1 MLISNKLHS
10 FRNFILQRYEIY
22 NYFYRILRNC
32 VMNEARDIVGISVP
46 FAAGVATGAVLCPF
60 LSGGLPIITDSILL
74 ILICSTTLLVRFGK
88 LSDRSGKRLVSLSN
102 QPRLGRLMRLGRLS
116 GRRIFFAGIFIVTGI
131 FCSLNY
137 HIASGIPEY
146 GSGIVSTA
154 AAKAV
159 GHLRAT
165 IDAIPYPSETTGP
178 LVKALLTGDKSDL
191 TKEITGIFRDSGA
204 SHILALSG
212 LHLGVLYLLLTRL
225 TSPLGNSPKARK
237 SRCSL
242 IIVAA
247 LFYSIMTGATPSI
260 IRAFLF
266 ITINETARLL
276 GRKREPVRVL
286 LAALTVQ
293 LALKPDVISSV
304 GFQLSYMAMAGI
316 FLLYPTLE
324 RIYPAPSGS
333 RLSRFNPF
341 RKIWN
346 AAMLSIS
353 CQIFTGPIAWHYFH
367 TFPKYFIL
375 TNLVALPLT
384 SAIMTLS
391 VATIALSF
399 FGICP
404 EPLVILN
411 DHAMQALVFCL
422 EIISGLDNP

>member
-1 MLISNKLHS
+1 MDSDM
-10 FRNFILQRYEIY
+10 
-22 NYFYRILRNC
+22 
-32 VMNEARDIVGISVP
+32 VEARDIMGISVP

-191 TKEITGIFRDSGA
+191 PKEITGIFRDSGA

-422 EIISGLDNP
+422 EIISGMDNP

>member
-1 MLISNKLHS
+1 
-10 FRNFILQRYEIY
+10 
-22 NYFYRILRNC
+22 
-32 VMNEARDIVGISVP
+32 MNEARDIVGISVP

-102 QPRLGRLMRLGRLS
+102 HRGQ
-116 GRRIFFAGIFIVTGI
+116 RIVFAGIFLLTGI
-131 FCSLNY
+131 FSSLSY
-137 HIASGIPEY
+137 SIASGIPEY
-146 GSGIVSTA
+146 DSGIVSTA

-191 TKEITGIFRDSGA
+191 PKEITGIFRDSGA

-353 CQIFTGPIAWHYFH
+353 CQIFTGPLAWYYFH

-399 FGICP
+399 LGICP

>member
-1 MLISNKLHS
+1 MDSDM
-10 FRNFILQRYEIY
+10 
-22 NYFYRILRNC
+22 
-32 VMNEARDIVGISVP
+32 VEARDIMGISVP

-60 LSGGLPIITDSILL
+60 LSGGLPIVTDSILL
-74 ILICSTTLLVRFGK
+74 ILICSTTLLVRFDK
-88 LSDRSGKRLVSLSN
+88 LSDRSGKRLASLSN
-102 QPRLGRLMRLGRLS
+102 HRGQ
-116 GRRIFFAGIFIVTGI
+116 RIVFAGIFLLTGI
-131 FCSLNY
+131 FSSLS
-137 HIASGIPEY
+137 HPIASGIPEY

-191 TKEITGIFRDSGA
+191 PKEITGIFRDSGA
-204 SHILALSG
+204 SHVLALSG

-276 GRKREPVRVL
+276 GRKRDPVRVL
-286 LAALTVQ
+286 LAALTIQ

-411 DHAMQALVFCL
+411 DQAMQALVFCL

>member
-1 MLISNKLHS
+1 M
-10 FRNFILQRYEIY
+10 
-22 NYFYRILRNC
+22 NC

-46 FAAGVATGAVLCPF
+46 FAAGVATGAALYPL
-60 LSGGLPIITDSILL
+60 LSGRLPYITSSILL
-74 ILICSTTLLVRFGK
+74 ILIFITTILARFDK
-88 LSDRSGKRLVSLSN
+88 F
-102 QPRLGRLMRLGRLS
+102 S
-116 GRRIFFAGIFIVTGI
+116 GRWLVIAGIFLITGI
-131 FCSLNY
+131 FSSLS
-137 HIASGIPEY
+137 HSIASGIPEY
-146 GSGIVSTA
+146 ESGFISSVA
-154 AAKAV
+154 ADAV
-159 GHLRAT
+159 GTLRSV
-165 IDAIPYPSETTGP
+165 IDNIPYPSESTAP

-212 LHLGVLYLLLTRL
+212 LHLGVLYILLARL
-225 TSPLGNSPKARK
+225 TAPLGNSPWIR
-237 SRCSL
+237 RLRYSL

-316 FLLYPTLE
+316 FLLYPTME

-353 CQIFTGPIAWHYFH
+353 CQIFTGPLAWYYFH

-399 FGICP
+399 LGICP

>member
-1 MLISNKLHS
+1 MDSDM
-10 FRNFILQRYEIY
+10 
-22 NYFYRILRNC
+22 
-32 VMNEARDIVGISVP
+32 VEARDIMGISVP

-74 ILICSTTLLVRFGK
+74 ILICSTTLLVRFDK
-88 LSDRSGKRLVSLSN
+88 LSGRSGMRLVSLSN
-102 QPRLGRLMRLGRLS
+102 HRGQ
-116 GRRIFFAGIFIVTGI
+116 RIVFAGIFLLTGI
-131 FCSLNY
+131 FSSLS
-137 HIASGIPEY
+137 HSIASGIPEY

-191 TKEITGIFRDSGA
+191 PKEITGIFRDSGA
-204 SHILALSG
+204 SHVLALSG

-399 FGICP
+399 FGTCP

-411 DHAMQALVFCL
+411 DQAMQALVFCL

>member
-1 MLISNKLHS
+1 M
-10 FRNFILQRYEIY
+10 
-22 NYFYRILRNC
+22 
-32 VMNEARDIVGISVP
+32 VGARDIVVISVP
-46 FAAGVATGAVLCPF
+46 FAAGVAAGAFLCPM
-60 LSGGLPIITDSILL
+60 LQPPAHYLLADCLLLTIELTTILASHL
-74 ILICSTTLLVRFGK
+74 HFGK
-88 LSDRSGKRLVSLSN
+88 HCDRQNRAAGSRRGMFSG
-102 QPRLGRLMRLGRLS
+102 
-116 GRRIFFAGIFIVTGI
+116 IFLLAGIF
-131 FCSLNY
+131 CALCHSL
-137 HIASGIPEY
+137 SVGIPEY
-146 GSGIVSTA
+146 GGGPVASA

-159 GHLRAT
+159 GSLRDT
-165 IDAIPYPSETTGP
+165 IDAIPYPSATTAP

-212 LHLGVLYLLLTRL
+212 LHLGVLYILLARL
-225 TSPLGNSPKARK
+225 TAPLGNSPWIR
-237 SRCSL
+237 RLRYSL

-266 ITINETARLL
+266 ITINETAKLL

-286 LAALTVQ
+286 LAALTIQ
-293 LALKPDVISSV
+293 LALKPDVITSV
-304 GFQLSYMAMAGI
+304 AFQLSYMAMAGI
-316 FLLYPTLE
+316 FLLFPTLD
-324 RIYPAPSGS
+324 RIYPAPNGS
-333 RLSRFNPF
+333 KLSRFNPL
-341 RKIWN
+341 RKIWS

-353 CQIFTGPIAWHYFH
+353 CQVFTGPLAWYYFH

-375 TNLVALPLT
+375 TNLIALPLT

>member
-1 MLISNKLHS
+1 MA
-10 FRNFILQRYEIY
+10 
-22 NYFYRILRNC
+22 
-32 VMNEARDIVGISVP
+32 EARDIVVISVP
-46 FAAGVATGAVLCPF
+46 FAAGVAAGAILCPY
-60 LSGGLPIITDSILL
+60 LSGSAAFTADFILLALIVSTIIT
-74 ILICSTTLLVRFGK
+74 VRFGK
-88 LSDRSGKRLVSLSN
+88 LS
-102 QPRLGRLMRLGRLS
+102 
-116 GRRIFFAGIFIVTGI
+116 GRRIAFAGIFMIAGV

-137 HIASGIPEY
+137 STASGIPEY
-146 GSGIVSTA
+146 GSGLVSST

-159 GHLRAT
+159 GNMRAV

-191 TKEITGIFRDSGA
+191 PKEVTGIFRDSGA

-212 LHLGVLYLLLTRL
+212 LHLGVLYLILTRL
-225 TSPLGNSPKARK
+225 TLPLGNSPRARK
-237 SRCSL
+237 LRYSL
-242 IIVAA
+242 IIGAA
-247 LFYSIMTGATPSI
+247 LFYSVMTGAAPSI

-286 LAALTVQ
+286 LAALTIQ

-316 FLLYPTLE
+316 FLLYPALE
-324 RIYPAPSGS
+324 RIYPTSSGS

-353 CQIFTGPIAWHYFH
+353 CQVFTGPIAWHYFH

-375 TNLVALPLT
+375 TNLIALPLT

-391 VATIALSF
+391 VAIIALSF

-422 EIISGLDNP
+422 KVISGMDEP

>member
-1 MLISNKLHS
+1 M
-10 FRNFILQRYEIY
+10 
-22 NYFYRILRNC
+22 
-32 VMNEARDIVGISVP
+32 VEARDIMGISVP
-46 FAAGVATGAVLCPF
+46 FAAGVATGAALCPF
-60 LSGGLPIITDSILL
+60 LSGELPIITDSILL

-102 QPRLGRLMRLGRLS
+102 HRGQ
-116 GRRIFFAGIFIVTGI
+116 RIVFAGIFLLTGI
-131 FCSLNY
+131 FSSLSY
-137 HIASGIPEY
+137 SIASGIPEY

-191 TKEITGIFRDSGA
+191 PKEITGIFRDSGA

-422 EIISGLDNP
+422 KIISGMDEP